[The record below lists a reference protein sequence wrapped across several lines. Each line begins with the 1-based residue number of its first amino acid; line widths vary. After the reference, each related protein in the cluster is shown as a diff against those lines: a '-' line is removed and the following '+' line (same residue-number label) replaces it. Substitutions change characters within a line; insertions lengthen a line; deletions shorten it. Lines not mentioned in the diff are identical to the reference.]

1 MAGNAAEKTRKL
13 YQSKVDAI
21 NALEPSMQ
29 ALSDEALRAK
39 TKELQDRYQDGQTL
53 DALLPEAFAV
63 RPPCCAPLTGASAA
77 QKGPHALL
85 VSAMEPCLNAPP
97 PWAPCNP

>member
-1 MAGNAAEKTRKL
+1 
-13 YQSKVDAI
+13 
-21 NALEPSMQ
+21 MQ

-63 RPPCCAPLTGASAA
+63 RPKPCCTGVYR
-77 QKGPHALL
+77 KILDHVGRRRP
-85 VSAMEPCLNAPP
+85 
-97 PWAPCNP
+97 